1 MANLPAD
8 HTAGLASLMARGADP
23 STLDSLMDKRQTS
36 QMSAII
42 DSYIVNLEQ
51 AGFVP
56 NANTTAYKRDTL
68 NLASLIEKRSVPSV
82 PLVIDLL
89 AQHGFVPTTGTAS
102 KRAVSDIGSALEK
115 RTLPDLGLVID
126 RLAAHGFV
134 PSGNNTNS
142 SIVKRDATG
151 DINTVISQ
159 LEAYGFNPSD
169 FMQGNFSALP
179 SANSSVNQYN
189 LTQGS
194 SSAMPSTTLIT

>member
-1 MANLPAD
+1 
-8 HTAGLASLMARGADP
+8 MARGADP
-23 STLDSLMDKRQTS
+23 STLESLMDKRQTS

-68 NLASLIEKRSVPSV
+68 NLDSLVEKRSVPSV

-89 AQHGFVPTTGTAS
+89 AQHGFVPTTGTSGAAS

-179 SANSSVNQYN
+179 SANSSINQYN

>member
-1 MANLPAD
+1 
-8 HTAGLASLMARGADP
+8 MARGADP
-23 STLDSLMDKRQTS
+23 STLGSLMDKRQTS

-68 NLASLIEKRSVPSV
+68 NLESLVEKRSVPSV

-102 KRAVSDIGSALEK
+102 KRAVSDTGSALEK

-142 SIVKRDATG
+142 TIVKRDATG
-151 DINTVISQ
+151 DVNTVISQ

-179 SANSSVNQYN
+179 SANSSINQYN